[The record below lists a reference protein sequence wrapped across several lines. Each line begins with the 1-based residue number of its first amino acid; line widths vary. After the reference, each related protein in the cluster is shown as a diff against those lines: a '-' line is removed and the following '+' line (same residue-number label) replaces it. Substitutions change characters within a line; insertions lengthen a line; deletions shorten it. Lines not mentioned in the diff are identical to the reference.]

1 MSRTSNIDLKNKQES
16 CFAYSDKG
24 CRATLK
30 TDCKN
35 CTFYKSKQQYQE
47 DLNKSERYIE
57 EKYKIPYKTF
67 IEIKGLC

>member
-1 MSRTSNIDLKNKQES
+1 MSRLSTVNLKNKQEG

-24 CRATLK
+24 CRATTIK
-30 TDCKN
+30 DCKG
-35 CTFYKSKQQYQE
+35 CVFYKTKQQYQE